1 MNRLAELIKD
11 HGPAVFF
18 GGAGVSTESG
28 IPDFR
33 SADGIY
39 SKKYGTLSPE
49 DIISGTF
56 FGHDPDT
63 FFEYYRAHLIFP
75 DAKPN
80 RAHIALAAL
89 ESAGYID
96 CVITQNIDS
105 LHTKAGSKRVYELHG
120 TVERNY
126 CVRCGK
132 KYDVSYVTESH
143 GVPRCE
149 CGGIVRPDV
158 TLYDEMLPAGV
169 FEAAASRVARAGIM
183 IVGGTSL
190 AVYPAASLIRY
201 FSGHALVVINYTPTP
216 ADSLASL
223 VIHDSVGKTLDD
235 AACELLGDCR
245 NK

>member
-1 MNRLAELIKD
+1 MNELAELIKK
-11 HGPAVFF
+11 HAPAVFF

-39 SKKYGTLSPE
+39 SKKYGELSPE

-56 FGHDPDT
+56 FAREPET
-63 FFEYYRAHLIFP
+63 FFEYYRAHLVYP

-80 RAHIALAAL
+80 RAHKALAAL
-89 ESAGYID
+89 EAAGYLD

-126 CVRCGK
+126 CLRCGRR
-132 KYDVSYVTESH
+132 YDISRVTETD

-158 TLYDEMLPAGV
+158 TLYDEMLPEGV
-169 FEAAASRVARAGIM
+169 FEAAASRVSRAGIM

-190 AVYPAASLIRY
+190 AVYPAASLVRY
-201 FSGHALVVINYTPTP
+201 FCGDALVVINYTPTP
-216 ADSLASL
+216 ADRLATL
-223 VIHDSVGKTLDD
+223 VIHDSVGKALDD
-235 AACELLGDCR
+235 AAKELLGSSYT
-245 NK
+245 